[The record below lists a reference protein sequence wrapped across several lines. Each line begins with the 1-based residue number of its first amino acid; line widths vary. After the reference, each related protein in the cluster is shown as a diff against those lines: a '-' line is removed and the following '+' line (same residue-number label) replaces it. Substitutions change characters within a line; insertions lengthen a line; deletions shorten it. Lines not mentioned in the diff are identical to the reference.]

1 MPVALLRHPIRL
13 PLQSNMGGAGGGKQ
27 DYVGAPMSSA
37 SAAQNAG
44 GTDDARDGS
53 TSTEESPSS
62 QDTGVREAERQSIR
76 STVGAYRVVG
86 PEPGQDE
93 TAPTG
98 TVTRNAA
105 FRRNSIGSGGTG
117 SAAVGSAAA
126 AAYSGTGPAGLDLQ
140 ANHSIPENSTITA
153 TGVGGPQQQEQQHEG
168 ITNSASSLPSP
179 QHPDIEYLAEARLV
193 EEESESASGEQASRS
208 RPRSEQSPSSAVD
221 DDPPPPFPD
230 GIAGSVISDI
240 TPAVLE
246 APAAPMNGSN
256 NNNNNNNNNSNRGA
270 SQRAVATTSTPND
283 DVCVAESLKDSFV
296 LPRRCMFA
304 IGAGVLAVV
313 LGLGLGLGL
322 TRSSSAAAAS
332 GASAES
338 DVDTMVADLENMDD
352 GTVLTYSPD
361 PICFSLLPLMTNV
374 SSTCPDPTALPKGG
388 PLNQLV
394 ADGTL
399 AAAREIDDMVDV
411 SFINAGSLRG
421 DIDVGD
427 VTAGT
432 VRKDILPFGQDRAV
446 VFSTTPAGIKA
457 TLEGAVQ
464 EGKQWL
470 ALSEEES
477 IEQQKQFFPNVRP
490 LVVKWPFEA
499 SYPYAGGLRYDVDLT
514 APNSQRVINIEINAL
529 TTGEENLRGSSA
541 TREWKVLDITDE
553 STPIRVVASAFLEG
567 GGDGYFPTTSS
578 HTDKVVLD
586 VSVTD
591 LFIVYAS
598 KQETLVGP
606 SVEEMSTRNFMP
618 IEDGRD
624 RW

>member
-1 MPVALLRHPIRL
+1 MA
-13 PLQSNMGGAGGGKQ
+13 
-27 DYVGAPMSSA
+27 
-37 SAAQNAG
+37 
-44 GTDDARDGS
+44 
-53 TSTEESPSS
+53 
-62 QDTGVREAERQSIR
+62 
-76 STVGAYRVVG
+76 
-86 PEPGQDE
+86 
-93 TAPTG
+93 
-98 TVTRNAA
+98 
-105 FRRNSIGSGGTG
+105 
-117 SAAVGSAAA
+117 
-126 AAYSGTGPAGLDLQ
+126 
-140 ANHSIPENSTITA
+140 
-153 TGVGGPQQQEQQHEG
+153 
-168 ITNSASSLPSP
+168 
-179 QHPDIEYLAEARLV
+179 DI
-193 EEESESASGEQASRS
+193 
-208 RPRSEQSPSSAVD
+208 D

-230 GIAGSVISDI
+230 GIAGSVVSDI

-246 APAAPMNGSN
+246 APVAPMNGSN
-256 NNNNNNNNNSNRGA
+256 NNNSNREA
-270 SQRAVATTSTPND
+270 SQRGVVTSSIPND
-283 DVCVAESLKDSFV
+283 DVCVAEPLKDSFV
-296 LPRRCMFA
+296 LPRRYMFL
-304 IGAGVLAVV
+304 IGAGLLAVV
-313 LGLGLGLGL
+313 LGLGLGL
-322 TRSSSAAAAS
+322 TRSSSSAAAS
-332 GASAES
+332 GAPAES
-338 DVDTMVADLENMDD
+338 DVDIMVANLEKMDD

-361 PICFSLLPLMTNV
+361 PICFSRLPLMTNV

-464 EGKQWL
+464 EDKQWL

-514 APNSQRVINIEINAL
+514 APNGQRVINIEINAL
-529 TTGEENLRGSSA
+529 ITGAENLRGSSA

-567 GGDGYFPTTSS
+567 GGDGYFPFTSS
-578 HTDKVVLD
+578 HIDKVVLD

-618 IEDGRD
+618 I
-624 RW
+624 

>member
-1 MPVALLRHPIRL
+1 
-13 PLQSNMGGAGGGKQ
+13 
-27 DYVGAPMSSA
+27 MSSA

-93 TAPTG
+93 TAPAG

-153 TGVGGPQQQEQQHEG
+153 TGIGGPQQQQQQEQHEG

-246 APAAPMNGSN
+246 APAAPMNNGS
-256 NNNNNNNNNSNRGA
+256 NNNNNNSNRGA
-270 SQRAVATTSTPND
+270 SQRAVATTSMPND

-322 TRSSSAAAAS
+322 TRSSSAAS
-332 GASAES
+332 GAPAES
-338 DVDTMVADLENMDD
+338 DVDTMATDLENMDD
-352 GTVLTYSPD
+352 GTVLAHSPD

-394 ADGTL
+394 ADGVL
-399 AAAREIDDMVDV
+399 AAVREIDEMVDV

-432 VRKDILPFGQDRAV
+432 VRQDILPFGQDRAV
-446 VFSTTPAGIKA
+446 VFSTTPAGVKA

-464 EGKQWL
+464 EDKQWL

-499 SYPYAGGLRYDVDLT
+499 SYPYAGGLRYDVNLT
-514 APNSQRVINIEINAL
+514 APNGQRVINIEINAL
-529 TTGEENLRGSSA
+529 TTGAENLRVNSG
-541 TREWKVLDITDE
+541 TRKWKVLNITDE

-578 HTDKVVLD
+578 HTDQVVLD

-591 LFIVYAS
+591 LFVLYAS

-606 SVEEMSTRNFMP
+606 SVEEMSTRNFVP
-618 IEDGRD
+618 VKDVRGEKDGGRYV
-624 RW
+624 

>member
-1 MPVALLRHPIRL
+1 
-13 PLQSNMGGAGGGKQ
+13 MGGAGGGKQ
-27 DYVGAPMSSA
+27 DHVGAPIPSA
-37 SAAQNAG
+37 SAAQSG
-44 GTDDARDGS
+44 GTATDDADG
-53 TSTEESPSS
+53 TSTESPVPSSSRGTASS
-62 QDTGVREAERQSIR
+62 QDTGVREAEGQSIR
-76 STVGAYRVVG
+76 ATAGAYSVVG

-93 TAPTG
+93 TAPAG
-98 TVTRNAA
+98 TV
-105 FRRNSIGSGGTG
+105 RRNEAFQRSSIASGGTG
-117 SAAVGSAAA
+117 SAVGSAAA
-126 AAYSGTGPAGLDLQ
+126 HSGTGTGAGTGPADLDLQ
-140 ANHSIPENSTITA
+140 ANHSIPENSTTA
-153 TGVGGPQQQEQQHEG
+153 TTGPIGGPQH
-168 ITNSASSLPSP
+168 
-179 QHPDIEYLAEARLV
+179 HPDIEYLAEARLV
-193 EEESESASGEQASRS
+193 EEESESVSGEASRS
-208 RPRSEQSPSSAVD
+208 WLRSEQSPSADID

-230 GIAGSVISDI
+230 GIAGSVVSDI

-246 APAAPMNGSN
+246 APVAPMNGSN
-256 NNNNNNNNNSNRGA
+256 SNNNNSNREA
-270 SQRAVATTSTPND
+270 SQRGAVTSSIPND
-283 DVCVAESLKDSFV
+283 DVCVAEPLKDSFV
-296 LPRRCMFA
+296 LPRRYMFL
-304 IGAGVLAVV
+304 IGAGLLAVV
-313 LGLGLGLGL
+313 LGLGLGL
-322 TRSSSAAAAS
+322 TRSSSSSAAS
-332 GASAES
+332 GAPAES
-338 DVDTMVADLENMDD
+338 DVDTMVANLEKMDD

-464 EGKQWL
+464 EDKQWL

-514 APNSQRVINIEINAL
+514 APNGQRVINIEINAL
-529 TTGEENLRGSSA
+529 ITGAENLRGSSA

-618 IEDGRD
+618 IEDGLD

>member
-1 MPVALLRHPIRL
+1 
-13 PLQSNMGGAGGGKQ
+13 MGGAGGGKQ
-27 DYVGAPMSSA
+27 DHVGAPIPSA
-37 SAAQNAG
+37 SAAQSG
-44 GTDDARDGS
+44 GIDDADG
-53 TSTEESPSS
+53 TSIESPVPSSSRGTASS
-62 QDTGVREAERQSIR
+62 QDTGVREAERQSLR
-76 STVGAYRVVG
+76 ATAGAYSVVG

-93 TAPTG
+93 TAPAG
-98 TVTRNAA
+98 TV
-105 FRRNSIGSGGTG
+105 RRNEAFQRSSIASGGTG
-117 SAAVGSAAA
+117 SAVGSAAA
-126 AAYSGTGPAGLDLQ
+126 HSGTGAGAGTGSAGQDLQ
-140 ANHSIPENSTITA
+140 ANHSIPENSTTA
-153 TGVGGPQQQEQQHEG
+153 TTGPIGGPQQHQQHEG
-168 ITNSASSLPSP
+168 ITSSSAAGASSPSP
-179 QHPDIEYLAEARLV
+179 HHPDIEYLAEARLV
-193 EEESESASGEQASRS
+193 EEESESVSGEASRS
-208 RPRSEQSPSSAVD
+208 WPRSEQSPSAD
-221 DDPPPPFPD
+221 IDGGPPPPFPD
-230 GIAGSVISDI
+230 GIAGSVVSDI

-246 APAAPMNGSN
+246 APVAPMNGSN
-256 NNNNNNNNNSNRGA
+256 NSSNREA
-270 SQRAVATTSTPND
+270 SQRAVTSSIPND
-283 DVCVAESLKDSFV
+283 DVCVAEPLKDSFV
-296 LPRRCMFA
+296 LPRRYMFL
-304 IGAGVLAVV
+304 IGAGLLAVV

-322 TRSSSAAAAS
+322 TRSSSAAAAL
-332 GASAES
+332 GAPAES
-338 DVDTMVADLENMDD
+338 DVDTMVATLEKMDD

-464 EGKQWL
+464 EDKQWL

-514 APNSQRVINIEINAL
+514 APTGQRVINIEINAL
-529 TTGEENLRGSSA
+529 ATSAENLRGSSA

-591 LFIVYAS
+591 LFVVYAS
-598 KQETLVGP
+598 KQEILVGP
-606 SVEEMSTRNFMP
+606 SLEEMSTRNFVP